1 MPRASILFT
10 APSDATRIAEI
21 LADAA
26 CEIDGREGLE
36 YEEIAAHLEASAG
49 RIVEVLVDDDD
60 PLSPVW
66 DVAGVLD
73 GTGSGYWAVAD
84 AFVER
89 SRGVRSLGRVLLN
102 VDGSPS
108 RTEMKVPWE
117 YGEPRLD
124 AATLEASGMPRDGA
138 TEVVDRFLAKA
149 SEPTLGAPR
158 G

>member
-1 MPRASILFT
+1 MPRARILFT

-36 YEEIAAHLEASAG
+36 YEEIAAHLQASVG

-66 DVAGVLD
+66 DVAGALD
-73 GTGSGYWAVAD
+73 GTGAGYWAVAD

-89 SRGVRSLGRVLLN
+89 SRGIRSLGRVLLN
-102 VDGSPS
+102 VDGGPS
-108 RTEMKVPWE
+108 RMEMKVPWE
-117 YGEPRLD
+117 YGEPQSD
-124 AATLEASGMPRDGA
+124 VATLVAAGMSRDMAAEVSERFSVEASEAAP
-138 TEVVDRFLAKA
+138 
-149 SEPTLGAPR
+149 GAPR